1 MPPSSRKGWVW
12 TWDRWIPIWN
22 FVHSLPGH
30 WLDAWQFQADLTSKG
45 ASCSDLREHRQS
57 WRRPGCP
64 NAGEKRRRC
73 LPSLWK
79 NIQQCWKCLVL
90 TARCHHQVM
99 VCGERVGW
107 REEARRV
114 IIYTTDQVP
123 VTAKPPPADFVISCQ
138 TSRFVFP
145 ELPQRGRRE
154 ARRSD
159 FAERWSVPP
168 QHHRLLRLEHCA
180 GGLASWNKQTRAIG
194 LHKTLC
200 RTTPAWATSTTW
212 QRSTVWTWCGRWP
225 GSTWTSTRGSHRSSS
240 TSSSP
245 TTTTS
250 HGTHPDDLYQRGRPD
265 IFRLKQCR
273 GIGNSFEFQTRQH
286 VNRHSMSRWERCTRR
301 SRQASRL
308 RTTRRLPSL
317 FITPAIATAERL
329 KRKGHIEPF
338 FMLYTLNLELCPRRR
353 CRNIP
358 LGTPVTFTVHVTL
371 K

>member
-1 MPPSSRKGWVW
+1 MPDNFKLIWPQKVRSAPISGNIDNPEGGLDALMQVRKGDVAFLLCEKIYNNVGSVW
-12 TWDRWIPIWN
+12 FSPQGATTRWWC
-22 FVHSLPGH
+22 VGRGLG
-30 WLDAWQFQADLTSKG
+30 
-45 ASCSDLREHRQS
+45 
-57 WRRPGCP
+57 
-64 NAGEKRRRC
+64 GERRR
-73 LPSLWK
+73 
-79 NIQQCWKCLVL
+79 
-90 TARCHHQVM
+90 
-99 VCGERVGW
+99 GGW
-107 REEARRV
+107 SS
-114 IIYTTDQVP
+114 T
-123 VTAKPPPADFVISCQ
+123 PPTRFQWLQNPPHADFVISCQ

-154 ARRSD
+154 ARRSH

-212 QRSTVWTWCGRWP
+212 QRSTVWTWSGRWP
-225 GSTWTSTRGSHRSSS
+225 GSTSTSTRGSHRSSS

-317 FITPAIATAERL
+317 FITPAIATAERV
-329 KRKGHIEPF
+329 KRKGQLEPLF
-338 FMLYTLNLELCPRRR
+338 LIWNYVPGDVVEIFLLAHRSPSQLM
-353 CRNIP
+353 
-358 LGTPVTFTVHVTL
+358 
-371 K
+371 